1 MKICKIEKLASKGY
15 IKSVFD
21 LGIETNE
28 NFFCNGVLKHNCR
41 CVLINASINGS
52 KFFSRQGQ
60 PIEQLVELEEE
71 AKNLPLGYVY
81 DGELL
86 LDNKEN
92 LDSKDLYRATVK
104 VTGADKEKKDL
115 IFNVFD
121 MIPIKDFQDG
131 YCNGPA
137 SLRKEQLSEIFT
149 FMKLPHIV
157 DVPILYYGN
166 DKSMITKYLDEITG
180 MGGEGVM
187 INISNAPYECKR
199 VKTLLKVKKF
209 QTLDAK
215 CIDMEEGTGNF
226 KNSLGAIKVEFL
238 GPDEKIYTCKVGSGF
253 KQDERAYYWNHK
265 DKILNKIVE
274 IGYFEMTNNQNDDN
288 ISLRFPTFKYV
299 RNDKCEMSSY

>member
-1 MKICKIEKLASKGY
+1 MLAQKYFDNPEKLLPKDTKFILTTKLDGTR
-15 IKSVFD
+15 IV
-21 LGIETNE
+21 
-28 NFFCNGVLKHNCR
+28 C
-41 CVLINASINGS
+41 INDISGP

-60 PIEQLVELEEE
+60 QIYGLDQLTDEFKILP
-71 AKNLPLGYVY
+71 KNYVY

-86 LDNKEN
+86 LDNKNN
-92 LDSKDLYRATVK
+92 LDSKDLYRATMK
-104 VTGADKEKKDL
+104 IISSDSIKENV
-115 IFNVFD
+115 IFNCFD
-121 MIPIKDFQDG
+121 MMKIADFESGICRESAHD
-131 YCNGPA
+131 
-137 SLRKEQLSEIFT
+137 RKYKLKEILHEYKT
-149 FMKLPHIV
+149 NHIHNV
-157 DVPILYYGN
+157 DILYEGN
-166 DKSMITKYLDEITG
+166 DQSQILYWLDKITKA
-180 MGGEGVM
+180 GGEGVM
-187 INISNAPYECKR
+187 INISDAPYECKR